1 MARKAMVSR
10 TIAST
15 LATVLVADLKTEKV
29 QDEVIEVA
37 GTFNSDAKLLEAV
50 SETLDPATSKAIYVK
65 SAEVKETLLGMYED
79 DFIKQAI
86 VLDPK
91 TRKPYEAETVQESA
105 E

>member
-10 TIAST
+10 TIEST

-29 QDEVIEVA
+29 QDVVIEVA
-37 GTFNSDAKLLEAV
+37 GKFNTDAKLLEAV
-50 SETLDPATSKAIYVK
+50 EGSLDLTALKPIYVK

-91 TRKPYEAETVQESA
+91 TRKPYEAETGLNPA